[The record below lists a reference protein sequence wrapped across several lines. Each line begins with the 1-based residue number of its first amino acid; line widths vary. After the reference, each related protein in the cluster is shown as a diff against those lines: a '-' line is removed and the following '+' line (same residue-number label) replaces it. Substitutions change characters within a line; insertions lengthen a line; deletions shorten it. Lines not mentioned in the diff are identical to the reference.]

1 LTLEKFQEDLKTALK
16 NRDNNRRNTIRLILS
31 ALNYA
36 QIAKGVPLEEADV
49 LAVLQKEAT
58 RRRESIEAFSKGN
71 RPDLV
76 SVEEA
81 ELKVILG
88 YLPPSMTR
96 EEIVQAAQ
104 KAITESGAQ
113 GPRDMGKVMSKLMP
127 QLKGKASGQE
137 VNAVVQELL
146 SGKKA

>member
-1 LTLEKFQEDLKTALK
+1 LTLEKFQEDLKEALK
-16 NRDNNRRNTIRLILS
+16 KGDNTRRDTIRLILS

-36 QIAKGVPLEEADV
+36 QIAKGAPLEEADF
-49 LAVLQKEAT
+49 LSVLQKEAT

-71 RPDLV
+71 RPELV
-76 SVEEA
+76 AREEA

-96 EEIVQAAQ
+96 EEIVEAAQ
-104 KAITESGAQ
+104 KAIAESGAQ

-137 VNAVVQELL
+137 ISAVVQELL